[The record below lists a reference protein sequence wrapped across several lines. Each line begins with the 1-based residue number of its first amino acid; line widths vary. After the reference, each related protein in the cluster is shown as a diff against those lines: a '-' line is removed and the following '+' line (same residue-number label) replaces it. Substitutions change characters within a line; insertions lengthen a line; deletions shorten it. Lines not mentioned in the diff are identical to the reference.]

1 MKFIVKLFA
10 EITIKSDSVRRKMV
24 RQLYHNLHTL
34 LDEDAP
40 GSGIERHWDRLDV
53 EPAPGREA
61 AIRAILTQTPG
72 IAHVL
77 EAEEI
82 VYDGMADLVDKVAP
96 LYAESIAGKRFR
108 CSTKRSGKT
117 DFTSID
123 FDRALG
129 ARLLELSPS
138 AKVDLH
144 HPEVVV
150 RMAIHGPKAWRIIAR
165 HEGLGGYPL
174 GEIGAGVSLIS
185 GGYDSGVATYLA
197 LRRGLLTHFCLFR
210 LGGETHIRSVLPQV
224 YTLWRRHAR
233 SHNPRLVIVPFEG
246 VVEALKAH
254 TDPSLLGVLLKR
266 MMFKAAER
274 VAHRA
279 HAQALVTGESLAQV
293 ASQTLTNLN
302 RIDSAIDMLVIR
314 PLITMHK
321 QEIITQAEKIG
332 LAHHAACTPEYC
344 GALIERPH
352 ASASK
357 GAIEKAEAAFPW
369 EVLDQALEAA
379 EVVLARN
386 IPERATRST
395 DIPQVMEP
403 GDGLVVDLRDAAEAA
418 ADPRPETSLALP
430 YAELDERLHELPKD
444 RLLMLYCARGLLS
457 AVAGERLREM
467 GFEVAIY
474 RPTESTSGCRPSGGA

>member
-1 MKFIVKLFA
+1 MKFIIKLFA

-24 RQLYHNLHTL
+24 RQLYHNLHTIL
-34 LDEDAP
+34 HEDAP
-40 GSGIERHWDRLDV
+40 GSSITRYWDRLEV
-53 EPAPGREA
+53 VPAPGREA
-61 AIRAILTQTPG
+61 TIRAILTQTPG
-72 IAHVL
+72 IAHIL

-82 VYDGMADLVDKVAP
+82 AYDGMADLVEKVASH
-96 LYAESIAGKRFR
+96 YAGAITSKRFR
-108 CSTKRSGKT
+108 CRTQRSGKT

-129 ARLLELSPS
+129 TRLLELNPT

-144 HPEVVV
+144 HPDVVV
-150 RMAIHGPKAWRIIAR
+150 HIAIHGPQAWRIIAR

-174 GEIGAGVSLIS
+174 GELGAGLSLIS
-185 GGYDSGVATYLA
+185 GGFDSGVATYLA

-210 LGGETHIRSVLPQV
+210 LGGEPHIRSVLPQV

-254 TDPSLLGVLLKR
+254 TDPGLLGVLLKR

-274 VAHRA
+274 VAHKARA
-279 HAQALVTGESLAQV
+279 GALITGESLAQV

-302 RIDSAIDMLVIR
+302 RIDSAIDMMVIR

-321 QEIITQAEKIG
+321 QEIIAQAERIG

-352 ASASK
+352 ASASA
-357 GAIEKAEAAFPW
+357 GAIDKAEAAFPW

-379 EVVLARN
+379 EVLLVRN

-395 DIPQVMEP
+395 SLPIAHDP

-418 ADPRPETSLALP
+418 DHPCPETALALP
-430 YAELDERLHELPKD
+430 YTQLDERLHELPKD
-444 RLLMLYCARGLLS
+444 RRLMLYCTRGLLS

-467 GFEVAIY
+467 GFDVAIY
-474 RPTESTSGCRPSGGA
+474 RPGE

>member
-24 RQLYHNLHTL
+24 RQLYHNLHTV

-40 GSGIERHWDRLDV
+40 GSWITRHWDRLEV
-53 EPAPGREA
+53 APAPGREA

-82 VYDGMADLVDKVAP
+82 VYDGMADLVEKVAP
-96 LYAESIAGKRFR
+96 HYAGAIAGKRFR
-108 CSTKRSGKT
+108 CSTQRSGKT

-129 ARLLELSPS
+129 ARLLELSPT

-144 HPEVVV
+144 HPDVVV
-150 RMAIHGPKAWRIIAR
+150 RMAIHGPQAWRIIAR

-174 GEIGAGVSLIS
+174 GELGAGLSLIS
-185 GGYDSGVATYLA
+185 GGFDSGVATYLA

-254 TDPSLLGVLLKR
+254 TDPGLLGVLLKR

-274 VAHRA
+274 VAHKARA
-279 HAQALVTGESLAQV
+279 GALITGESLAQV

-321 QEIITQAEKIG
+321 QEIIAQAERIG

-352 ASASK
+352 ASASA
-357 GAIEKAEAAFPW
+357 GAIDKAEAAFPW

-379 EVVLARN
+379 EVLLVRN

-395 DIPQVMEP
+395 SLPIVHDPS
-403 GDGLVVDLRDAAEAA
+403 DGLVVDLRDAAEAA
-418 ADPRPETSLALP
+418 GHPRPETALALP
-430 YAELDERLHELPKD
+430 YAQLDERLHELPKD
-444 RLLMLYCARGLLS
+444 RRLMLYCTRGLLS

-467 GFEVAIY
+467 GFDVAIY
-474 RPTESTSGCRPSGGA
+474 RPGE